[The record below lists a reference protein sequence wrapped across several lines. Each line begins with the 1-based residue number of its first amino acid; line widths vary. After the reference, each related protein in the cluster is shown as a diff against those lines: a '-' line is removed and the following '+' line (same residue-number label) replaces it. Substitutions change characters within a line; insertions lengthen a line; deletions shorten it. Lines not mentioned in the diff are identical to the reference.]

1 MWIKP
6 VKTQS
11 LISFVLVAV
20 LLIVIALASLSLYLN
35 KKRKE
40 TFLKSN
46 IEQIEKSV
54 RVAISFETDRLKQI
68 TFDYTFWD
76 EMVGFIYTPKPN
88 WAKDNLDPIITTYK
102 TDLLCVLDT
111 NLRKVYSVNREE
123 YNFLQDLKL
132 SDSTLRQLIN
142 QRFIQF
148 YYQTKHGIV
157 EVHGATIHTT
167 NDQTRVG
174 RVYGIMIIGKVIDST
189 YLKNVSLVTGTRIW
203 QDSIPIESRMLES
216 KQGITLSIPLFGQDN
231 SVIGYY
237 NVEKVYDFFKH
248 YTNFSLQLLSILIFS
263 ILLIVLTLIIVF
275 SYWVNRPLKIVEQI
289 LYNDNTSRIVELKNF
304 GSEFA
309 EIGNLIDH
317 TIEQKKTLE
326 ILKDKAEESDRLK
339 SAFLANMSHE
349 IRTPLNAISGFAEL
363 LCQSSP
369 NDEESKSYKKII
381 MNSSSDL
388 LHLINDILD
397 YSKIEAGQLV
407 LKNEPFSINDLFDE
421 LYAVFSKKNLNK
433 SVRVICLHPDKNFN
447 INSDRQR
454 IKQVM
459 VNLLDNALKFTEKG
473 VVEFGFKLV
482 GSEFEMW
489 VKDTGVGVPESSR
502 ELIFERFHQVNKNPT
517 KLYGGTGLGLSICKG
532 LVALLGGT
540 IKYSSNTVS
549 GSIFTVVIPQLPVE
563 AESNYQEVENNS
575 TIPQWSGK
583 RVLVVEDDE
592 LSLKLI
598 IQYLKKTGVE
608 ISSFIEASSAIDF
621 ARKNKIDIV
630 LMDIRI
636 LGDIDGFEATRMIKS
651 FKPSLP
657 IIAQTAFALDK
668 DRDKAIENGCDEY
681 ISKPYSS
688 ETLIQVIAKFI

>member
-20 LLIVIALASLSLYLN
+20 LLIVVALASLSLYLN

-76 EMVGFIYTPKPN
+76 EMVGFIYIPKPD

-111 NLRKVYSVNREE
+111 NFRKVYSVNREE

-132 SDSTLRQLIN
+132 SDSTLKQIIS

-148 YYQTKHGIV
+148 YYKTNYGIA
-157 EVHGATIHTT
+157 EVHAATIHTT
-167 NDQTRVG
+167 SDQTRVG
-174 RVYGIMIIGKVIDST
+174 SVYGIMIIGNVIDST

-289 LYNDNTSRIVELKNF
+289 LYNDNTSRIAELQSF
-304 GSEFA
+304 GSEFG

-421 LYAVFSKKNLNK
+421 LYAIYSKKNLNK

-540 IKYSSNTVS
+540 IKYSSNTVG

-563 AESNYQEVENNS
+563 AESNHQEVENNS

-598 IQYLKKTGVE
+598 IQYLKRTGVE
-608 ISSFIEASSAIDF
+608 ISSFNEASSAIDF
-621 ARKNKIDIV
+621 VRKNKIDIV

-636 LGDIDGFEATRMIKS
+636 LGDIDGFEATRVIKS
-651 FKPSLP
+651 FKPNLP

-688 ETLIQVIAKFI
+688 DTLTQIIAKFI

>member
-6 VKTQS
+6 IRTQS
-11 LISFVLVAV
+11 LISFVLAAV
-20 LLIVIALASLSLYLN
+20 MIIVVALASLSLYLN
-35 KKRKE
+35 KKRRE
-40 TFLKSN
+40 AFLKSN
-46 IEQIEKSV
+46 IEQIERSV
-54 RVAISFETDRLKQI
+54 KVATSFETDRLKQI

-76 EMVGFIYTPKPN
+76 EMAGFIYNPKPN

-111 NLRKVYSVNREE
+111 NFRKVYTVNREE
-123 YNFLQDLKL
+123 YAFLREVRL
-132 SDSTLRQLIN
+132 SDNALKQLVN
-142 QRFIQF
+142 QRFVQF
-148 YYQTKHGIV
+148 YYQTKFGIV
-157 EVHGATIHTT
+157 EVHGATIHATH
-167 NDQTRVG
+167 DQTRVG
-174 RVYGIMIIGKVIDST
+174 RIYGIMIIGKVIDSA

-216 KQGITLSIPLFGQDN
+216 KQGVTLSIPLLGQDG

-263 ILLIVLTLIIVF
+263 TLLIVFTLIIIF

-289 LYNDNTSRIVELKNF
+289 LYNDNTSRIAELQSF

-363 LCQSSP
+363 LCQNSP

-407 LKNEPFSINDLFDE
+407 LKNEPFSLNDLFDE
-421 LYAVFSKKNLNK
+421 LYAVYSKKNLNK
-433 SVRVICLHPDKNFN
+433 AVKVICVHPNKNFN

-459 VNLLDNALKFTEKG
+459 VNLLDNALKFTEIG
-473 VVEFGFKLV
+473 LVEFGFEVASSELV
-482 GSEFEMW
+482 MW
-489 VKDTGVGVPESSR
+489 VKDTGVGVPENSR

-517 KLYGGTGLGLSICKG
+517 KLYSGTGLGLSICKG
-532 LVALLGGT
+532 LVSLVGGT
-540 IKYSSNTVS
+540 IRYSPNGAG
-549 GSIFTVVIPQLPVE
+549 GSVFTVLISQQPEQVDNTQNDNERSSALPHW
-563 AESNYQEVENNS
+563 N
-575 TIPQWSGK
+575 GK

-598 IQYLKKTGVE
+598 TQYLKKTGVE
-608 ISSFIEASSAIDF
+608 ISSFNEARSAIDF
-621 ARKNKIDIV
+621 ARKNKVDVV

-636 LGDIDGFEATRMIKS
+636 LGDIDGFEATKIIKG
-651 FKPSLP
+651 FKPNLP

-668 DRDKAIENGCDEY
+668 DRDKAIENGCDDY

-688 ETLIQVIAKFI
+688 ETFIGVIAKYI